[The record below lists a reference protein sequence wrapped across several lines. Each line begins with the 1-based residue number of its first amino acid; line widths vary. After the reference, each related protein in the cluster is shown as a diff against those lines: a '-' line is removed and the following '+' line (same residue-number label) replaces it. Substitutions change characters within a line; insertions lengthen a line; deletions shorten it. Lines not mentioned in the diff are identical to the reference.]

1 MARFTTAGGSG
12 SGAPGPQGPA
22 GQAGSNG
29 ADALWNYTG
38 EYNGGASYAVGDI
51 ATYNGQLW
59 YRANAN
65 GGNVGDT
72 PSEGFIWNLL
82 AAKGADGEDGADGSG
97 GLVYLGNYISGN
109 GYVADLAVV
118 RGSDNNL
125 YIAKSNGGL
134 ADPVGNTAE
143 WDIFSTNTGG
153 GTANIAD
160 FIFTDDSENTGRS
173 IISLPGDKGMTIAA
187 GEDSDLYLTAGD
199 DLYIQTLGA
208 GDDIHLNAADDIRF
222 TTNNEDSE
230 SEIIQEWR
238 MDSEGRFQLP
248 GSGYISNP
256 DNSSGDGYGND
267 TIVLFPDTDNTG
279 SDQHIIIDPTAPNH
293 IHIRA
298 GGAQD
303 YSSAELILGGERAGV
318 HVSDSTGDVTI
329 QAKKEDYSWSYQ
341 NINTESSTTY
351 IVSTEVAEPDYNDFT
366 IDNGVKYIINNV
378 IRDSQSNTT
387 QYTAISNN
395 GTQLTF
401 NPGWNY
407 VFTRDNGNYVWTFGA
422 FDDTPVIILP
432 PEEPMIVN
440 MAVPGDITLS
450 AYNGIKI
457 AASEGFGIE
466 FPDQTIQ
473 TTAYIP
479 GAGVNGEIT
488 RWSPNFKAT
497 GLAFT
502 GTGAT
507 YPTYNSHYVKNGRS
521 VTFFVEIDLATVTN
535 FGTGQYIAELPFM
548 PLTGT
553 MHHFQAWA
561 LVDPTVNPD
570 IAGHVVLQADHLAN
584 TKDLDLHY
592 LKQAGGANSP
602 LMEAL
607 FKQGTPATLTT
618 ATKIYINGTYIT
630 AE

>member
-521 VTFFVEIDLATVTN
+521 VTFFVEIDLATLTN

>member
-29 ADALWNYTG
+29 ADALWNYLG

-51 ATYNGQLW
+51 ATYDGQLW

-109 GYVADLAVV
+109 GYVTDLAVV

-125 YIAKSNGGL
+125 YIAKANGGL

-407 VFTRDNGNYVWTFGA
+407 LFTRDNGNYVWTFGA

-457 AASEGFGIE
+457 VASEGFGIE

>member
-1 MARFTTAGGSG
+1 M
-12 SGAPGPQGPA
+12 
-22 GQAGSNG
+22 
-29 ADALWNYTG
+29 
-38 EYNGGASYAVGDI
+38 
-51 ATYNGQLW
+51 
-59 YRANAN
+59 
-65 GGNVGDT
+65 
-72 PSEGFIWNLL
+72 
-82 AAKGADGEDGADGSG
+82 
-97 GLVYLGNYISGN
+97 
-109 GYVADLAVV
+109 
-118 RGSDNNL
+118 
-125 YIAKSNGGL
+125 
-134 ADPVGNTAE
+134 
-143 WDIFSTNTGG
+143 
-153 GTANIAD
+153 
-160 FIFTDDSENTGRS
+160 
-173 IISLPGDKGMTIAA
+173 
-187 GEDSDLYLTAGD
+187 
-199 DLYIQTLGA
+199 
-208 GDDIHLNAADDIRF
+208 
-222 TTNNEDSE
+222 
-230 SEIIQEWR
+230 
-238 MDSEGRFQLP
+238 
-248 GSGYISNP
+248 
-256 DNSSGDGYGND
+256 
-267 TIVLFPDTDNTG
+267 
-279 SDQHIIIDPTAPNH
+279 
-293 IHIRA
+293 
-298 GGAQD
+298 
-303 YSSAELILGGERAGV
+303 
-318 HVSDSTGDVTI
+318 
-329 QAKKEDYSWSYQ
+329 
-341 NINTESSTTY
+341 
-351 IVSTEVAEPDYNDFT
+351 
-366 IDNGVKYIINNV
+366 
-378 IRDSQSNTT
+378 
-387 QYTAISNN
+387 
-395 GTQLTF
+395 
-401 NPGWNY
+401 
-407 VFTRDNGNYVWTFGA
+407 WTFGA

-521 VTFFVEIDLATVTN
+521 VTFFVEIDLATLTN